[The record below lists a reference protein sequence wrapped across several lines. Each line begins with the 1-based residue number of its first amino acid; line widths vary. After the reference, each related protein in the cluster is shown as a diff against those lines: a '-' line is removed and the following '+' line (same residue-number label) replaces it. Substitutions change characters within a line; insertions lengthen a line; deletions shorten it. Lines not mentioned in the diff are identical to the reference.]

1 MCIKAVGRK
10 THHSKVEM
18 RKPDL
23 QVSGGIGNMIK
34 LRKGLW
40 SPEEDEKLMSYMV
53 NNGQGCW
60 SDVARNAGLQRWS
73 QIAARLPGRTD
84 NEIKNFWNS
93 TIKKRLKNLSSS
105 SSSPPPPSTTSPNTS
120 DSSSD
125 HHQRKLLEANMGGGG
140 GGLVMTMH
148 EHGSNGIIMPM
159 YMDTSSSSTS
169 PSSLPFS
176 ASMVLN
182 HMMMDVQLPVLEHG
196 MNMFH
201 ENHHHGY
208 DPSPCMAQVGMSG
221 GGGCF
226 YGEQGYFGEIYVPP
240 LESVS
245 KEENA
250 KTENNHRNTNN
261 NNQLVNNTNIVDDND
276 KAENVTDG
284 VGNFSWQEEEEE
296 IKLGE
301 WDLEELMKDV
311 SNHSPLSA
319 VKKGLSTLSQSLKSS
334 AAGSTVIPHQ
344 ICIPFTSASP
354 PNRDITA
361 APIID
366 NTHSMTTR
374 GKNGI
379 YKPKVYQSFSASS
392 MLDIVPSTVTEA
404 LKYTAWKNAM
414 QAEYKALQD
423 NNA

>member
-60 SDVARNAGLQRWS
+60 SDVARNAGLQRCGKSCRLRWINYLRPDLKRGAFSLQEEQLIIHLHSLLGNRWS

-105 SSSPPPPSTTSPNTS
+105 SSPPPPSTTSPNTS

-125 HHQRKLLEANMGGGG
+125 HQHKLLEANMGRG

-148 EHGSNGIIMPM
+148 EHGSNGIVMPM

-208 DPSPCMAQVGMSG
+208 DPSPCMAEVGMSGG

-240 LESVS
+240 LESIS

-250 KTENNHRNTNN
+250 KTENNRRNTNN
-261 NNQLVNNTNIVDDND
+261 NNQLVNNMNIVDDND
-276 KAENVTDG
+276 KAEENVTDG
-284 VGNFSWQEEEEE
+284 VGNFSWQGEEE

-311 SNHSPLSA
+311 SSNPFFDMY
-319 VKKGLSTLSQSLKSS
+319 ST
-334 AAGSTVIPHQ
+334 
-344 ICIPFTSASP
+344 
-354 PNRDITA
+354 
-361 APIID
+361 
-366 NTHSMTTR
+366 
-374 GKNGI
+374 
-379 YKPKVYQSFSASS
+379 
-392 MLDIVPSTVTEA
+392 
-404 LKYTAWKNAM
+404 
-414 QAEYKALQD
+414 
-423 NNA
+423 

>member
-60 SDVARNAGLQRWS
+60 SDVARNAGLQRCGKSCRLRWINYLRPDLKRGAFSLQEEQLIIHLHSLLGNRWS

-125 HHQRKLLEANMGGGG
+125 HQHKLLEANMGGG
-140 GGLVMTMH
+140 LVMSMH
-148 EHGSNGIIMPM
+148 EHGNNGIVMPM
-159 YMDTSSSSTS
+159 YMDTSSSSLSSSTS

-221 GGGCF
+221 GAGGDCF
-226 YGEQGYFGEIYVPP
+226 YGEQRYFGEIYVPP

-245 KEENA
+245 KEENMIVDS
-250 KTENNHRNTNN
+250 NDNDNDNN
-261 NNQLVNNTNIVDDND
+261 NN
-276 KAENVTDG
+276 KAETETDG
-284 VGNFSWQEEEEE
+284 VGNFSWQGEEE

-311 SNHSPLSA
+311 S
-319 VKKGLSTLSQSLKSS
+319 STPFFDMY
-334 AAGSTVIPHQ
+334 ST
-344 ICIPFTSASP
+344 
-354 PNRDITA
+354 
-361 APIID
+361 
-366 NTHSMTTR
+366 
-374 GKNGI
+374 
-379 YKPKVYQSFSASS
+379 
-392 MLDIVPSTVTEA
+392 
-404 LKYTAWKNAM
+404 
-414 QAEYKALQD
+414 
-423 NNA
+423 